1 MRPSE
6 RMIGIDTEYH
16 IDALGRIDKVFC
28 ICASAHCI
36 CASAHCICASSPA
49 QADVNDGEHSVN
61 QHKGTSEPLGR
72 VFKLWVYKHTTGAL
86 KREYGAANSLRIDSD
101 EYVHI
106 LDDIASFFNIEKP
119 IFVCHA
125 FDKAERRALKFLGVD
140 VGKYRFIDTYQ
151 MAKMLT
157 FNMNQAEP
165 KAYETEDDAIAAGVQ
180 EAAKKSISLSYAALC
195 SRYGLGLV
203 DTQRKDFM
211 RQLCIQDNTSGYEEE
226 ILDYC
231 ADDTKYLIPLFK
243 VLANPYMD
251 ILSHS
256 YCPLSPNQFPRIVKG
271 DAESMRKFIDAAV
284 NALIMQCYYINLMGD
299 ISDRGLPVSLER
311 VSKVRENAIKYRE
324 ALKEEFNR
332 KFPRTYLPDE
342 KTKCLKRC
350 THNVQYYLYQE
361 LKHLGSL
368 STYPRTSTGKLST
381 SKDTLKD
388 YFKGRP
394 DSFGEQYR
402 QCEKLIT
409 VLNKVSG
416 AKDNPLDYI
425 TEAGELWYDSLEPYS
440 SKTTRNQ
447 PRKRFLFGWHKSF
460 YGLLEPKEGK
470 WLVELDYSSEETFI
484 QAALVQDKM
493 YYDIYSSKDIYLS
506 FAALLGLIPKD
517 DFNTLPVDE
526 LKHRYKAARSIV
538 KPMILGLTYGMGA
551 DKLSKVLGVSE
562 GRATGWLAKIKEI
575 ICVTTGYKGGLNNAM
590 RNMSYGY
597 KGVCTPDGA
606 ICYVNPRSYKP
617 TTLINYPFQ
626 SAGGYILRHLVDRL
640 EHSDIRM
647 RLLATIHDAI
657 FFEVDEG
664 DYEAIEAVKKVMVDT
679 ANFVMRAPE
688 GWTIRVGEPEIVRH
702 GEIWTPEHAFD
713 EQFKQLLEYGE
724 GKEP

>member
-16 IDALGRIDKVFC
+16 TDRLGRIDRVYC
-28 ICASAHCI
+28 ICAS
-36 CASAHCICASSPA
+36 
-49 QADVNDGEHSVN
+49 VN
-61 QHKGTSEPLGR
+61 QSGAEPHSDAGSVEPEPTGNRHKGSPLPR
-72 VFKLWVYKHTTGAL
+72 EHVFKLWIYNPIAHPL
-86 KREYGAANSLRIDSD
+86 KREPGAANGIKLDSED
-101 EYVHI
+101 YAHI
-106 LDDIASFFNIEKP
+106 LDDIASFFEVDKP
-119 IFVCHA
+119 IFVCHS

-140 VGKYRFIDTYQ
+140 VGKYRFIDTYH
-151 MAKMLT
+151 MAKLLT
-157 FNMNQAEP
+157 FNMNKVEP
-165 KAYETEDDAIAAGVQ
+165 KAYETEEAAIAAGVQ
-180 EAAKKSISLSYAALC
+180 ESTKKSNSLSYAALC
-195 SRYGLGLV
+195 AHYGLGLV
-203 DTQRKDFM
+203 DTKRKEFM
-211 RQLCIQDNTSGYEEE
+211 RQLCISDKTSGYEEE

-231 ADDTKYLIPLFK
+231 ADDTKYLIPLFRA
-243 VLANPYMD
+243 LCAPYMD
-251 ILSHS
+251 ILSNS
-256 YCPLSPNQFPRIVKG
+256 YCPLSPNQFPEILDG
-271 DAESMRKFIDAAV
+271 DDESIRGFIDVAV
-284 NALIMQCYYINLMGD
+284 NALITQCYYINLMGD

-324 ALKEEFNR
+324 ALKEEFNK
-332 KFPRTYLPDE
+332 KFPRTYLLDN
-342 KTKCLKRC
+342 KTNCLKRC
-350 THNVQYYLYQE
+350 TNNVQYYLCQE
-361 LKHLGSL
+361 LKQLGLLNS
-368 STYPRTSTGKLST
+368 YPMTPTGKLST

-388 YFKGRP
+388 YFKNRP

-409 VLNKVSG
+409 ILNKVSG

-425 TEAGELWYDSLEPYS
+425 TESGELWYDSLEPYS

-447 PRKRFLFGWHKSF
+447 PRRRFLFGWHKSF
-460 YGLLEPKEGK
+460 CGLLEPKEGK

-484 QAALVQDKM
+484 QAALVHDKV

-506 FAALLGLIPKD
+506 FAVLLGMIPKG
-517 DFNTLPVDE
+517 DFDALPTDE
-526 LKHRYKAARSIV
+526 LKHRYKAARSLV

-551 DKLSKVLGVSE
+551 DKLSHVLGVSE
-562 GRATGWLAKIKEI
+562 QRAKGWVREIKGI
-575 ICVTTGYKGGLNNAM
+575 IGVTTVYKTRLNDAIQGQQ
-590 RNMSYGY
+590 YGY

-606 ICYVNPRSYKP
+606 ICYVNPRSYKT

-664 DYEAIEAVKKVMVDT
+664 DYEAIGAVKKLMVET

-688 GWTIRVGEPEIVRH
+688 GWTIKVGEPEIIRH

-713 EQFKQLLEYGE
+713 AQFKHLLDYSTASS
-724 GKEP
+724 

>member
-16 IDALGRIDKVFC
+16 LDALGRIDKVYC
-28 ICASAHCI
+28 ICAT
-36 CASAHCICASSPA
+36 ASVASEA
-49 QADVNDGEHSVN
+49 
-61 QHKGTSEPLGR
+61 LGR
-72 VFKLWVYKHTTGAL
+72 VFKLWTYKHTDKPL
-86 KREYGAANSLRIDSD
+86 KREYGAANSLKIDSVDASAASD
-101 EYVHI
+101 EYAHV
-106 LDDIASFFNIEKP
+106 LDDIAAFFHIENP
-119 IFVCHA
+119 IFVCHG

-140 VGKYRFIDTYQ
+140 VGKYKFIDTYQ
-151 MAKMLT
+151 MAKQLT
-157 FNMNQAEP
+157 FNMNKVEP
-165 KAYETEDDAIAAGVQ
+165 KTYDSEEEAIAEGSR
-180 EAAKKSISLSYAALC
+180 ESAKKSASLSYAALC

-211 RQLCIQDNTSGYEEE
+211 RQLCIQDNTSGYESE

-231 ADDTKYLIPLFK
+231 ADDTKYLIPLYK
-243 VLANPYMD
+243 ALASPYME

-256 YCPLSPNQFPRIVKG
+256 YCPLAPKQFSKVVKG
-271 DAESMRKFIDAAV
+271 DTEGIRKFINEAV
-284 NALIMQCYYINLMGD
+284 GALVTQCYYVNLMGN

-311 VSKVRENAIKYRE
+311 VSKVRENAVKYRE
-324 ALKEEFNR
+324 RLKEEFNK

-342 KTKCLKRC
+342 KTKTLKRC
-350 THNVQYYLYQE
+350 TYNVQYYLYHE
-361 LKHLGSL
+361 LKRLGALDS
-368 STYPRTSTGKLST
+368 YPRTSTGKLST

-388 YFKGRP
+388 FFKSRP

-416 AKDNPLDYI
+416 TKDNPLDYI
-425 TEAGELWYDSLEPYS
+425 TEDGELWYDSLEPYG

-484 QAALVQDKM
+484 QAALVRDER

-506 FAALLGLIPKD
+506 FAVLLGLIPRE
-517 DFNTLPVDE
+517 DFDTLSVDE
-526 LKHRYKAARSIV
+526 LKHRYKAARNLV

-551 DKLSKVLGVSE
+551 DKLCKVLGVPE
-562 GRATGWLAKIKEI
+562 WRATDWLERVKRIIKD
-575 ICVTTGYKGGLNNAM
+575 TTGYKGCLNNAIRTM
-590 RNMSYGY
+590 RYGY

-640 EHSDIRM
+640 ERSDIRM

-664 DYEAIEAVKKVMVDT
+664 DYEAIEAVKKVMVET
-679 ANFVMRAPE
+679 ANFVMRAPK
-688 GWTIRVGEPEIVRH
+688 GWTIRVGEAEIIKR

-713 EQFKQLLEYGE
+713 EQFKQLLEYSE
-724 GKEP
+724 G